1 MQYSWDG
8 KNRQTYIKLILE
20 KKFYLKDCFYNF
32 QVYTALHSLLKNTNL
47 RYFAFLPII
56 KQNVLWGIKF
66 LPQTQ
71 MFWSLYLCNLM
82 LSTFDISNLDC

>member
-1 MQYSWDG
+1 ME

-32 QVYTALHSLLKNTNL
+32 QVYIALHSLLKNTNL

-56 KQNVLWGIKF
+56 KQNVL
-66 LPQTQ
+66 
-71 MFWSLYLCNLM
+71 
-82 LSTFDISNLDC
+82 